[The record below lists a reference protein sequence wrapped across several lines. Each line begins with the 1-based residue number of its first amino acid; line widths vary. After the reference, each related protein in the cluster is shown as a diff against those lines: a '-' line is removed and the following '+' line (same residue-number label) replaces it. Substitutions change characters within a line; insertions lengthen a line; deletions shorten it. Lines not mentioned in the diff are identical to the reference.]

1 MTNGT
6 SSMSDEV
13 EEEMTETM
21 ATIEQL
27 QKTEKELYNTLIQN
41 ADNTL
46 SGDGQILTDSEK
58 KDVIDQIN
66 NLAAARVNLFQSL
79 EQNYKSNAW
88 SVSGSRDVLVEQTT
102 MLKVL
107 EEQMNK
113 SKTNLS
119 ALETNRDNEMKM
131 VEINTYQSKSYDAQ
145 RRLMRSIAII
155 GMLLLLILLLGK
167 MSKKMSRVTNPL
179 ILIVVV
185 IGSALTIRRVYD
197 MSKRSPTNYDEYQW
211 WWTPTTASQISDSSG
226 SFFDIS
232 GIDMPYI
239 CAQESCCSAGTTWSD
254 ASGCIPDDTTDS
266 FTNYNP
272 LKTCGQ
278 RTSLYEGPVKAY
290 NQNFGIFDTF

>member
-1 MTNGT
+1 
-6 SSMSDEV
+6 MSGMSNEV

-58 KDVIDQIN
+58 NDVIDQIN
-66 NLAAARVNLFQSL
+66 NLSTARVNLFQSL

-88 SVSGSRDVLVEQTT
+88 SVSESRDILVEQTDYVKSIRRAE
-102 MLKVL
+102 L
-107 EEQMNK
+107 NK

-155 GMLLLLILLLGK
+155 GILLLLILLLGK
-167 MSKKMSRVTNPL
+167 ISKKMSSVTNPL
-179 ILIVVV
+179 ILVVVV
-185 IGSALTIRRVYD
+185 IGSAFTIRRVYD
-197 MSKRSPTNYDEYQW
+197 MSKRSRYK
-211 WWTPTTASQISDSSG
+211 
-226 SFFDIS
+226 
-232 GIDMPYI
+232 
-239 CAQESCCSAGTTWSD
+239 
-254 ASGCIPDDTTDS
+254 
-266 FTNYNP
+266 
-272 LKTCGQ
+272 L
-278 RTSLYEGPVKAY
+278 
-290 NQNFGIFDTF
+290 